1 MKFRFRNNKLHVGVE
16 FIKGKNR
23 YAAWST
29 IDTGSSITIIPPEI
43 ANYLELEL
51 DKENPMIK
59 IVTGS
64 GILEI
69 PRKIAEA
76 MKIDNLIFTNFP
88 VGVHEIP
95 KEVETRVL
103 IGMDIINQIK
113 LIIDG
118 RNRDF
123 EIIS

>member
-1 MKFRFRNNKLHVGVE
+1 MKFRFRNNKLQVWAE
-16 FIKGKNR
+16 FISGKNR

-29 IDTGSSITIIPPEI
+29 IDTGSSITIVPPEI

-51 DKENPMIK
+51 DKENNTMK

-69 PRKIAEA
+69 PRKIAEV
-76 MKIDNLIFTNFP
+76 MKIKELIFTNFP
-88 VGVHEIP
+88 VGVHELP
-95 KEVETRVL
+95 KEVETRIL

-113 LIIDG
+113 LIVDG
-118 RNRDF
+118 KNKEF
-123 EIIS
+123 EIIG

>member
-1 MKFRFRNNKLHVGVE
+1 MKFRCRNNKLQVWAE
-16 FIKGKNR
+16 FISGKNR

-29 IDTGSSITIIPPEI
+29 IDTGSPITIVPPEI

-51 DKENPMIK
+51 DKENNTMK

-69 PRKIAEA
+69 PRKIAEV
-76 MKIDNLIFTNFP
+76 MKIKELIFTNFP
-88 VGVHEIP
+88 VGVHELP
-95 KEVETRVL
+95 KEVETRIL

-113 LIIDG
+113 LIVDG
-118 RNRDF
+118 KN
-123 EIIS
+123 

>member
-1 MKFRFRNNKLHVGVE
+1 MKFKFRNNKLQVWAE
-16 FIKGKNR
+16 FISGKNR
-23 YAAWST
+23 YAAWSN
-29 IDTGSSITIIPPEI
+29 IDTGSSITIVPPEI
-43 ANYLELEL
+43 ANYLELGL
-51 DKENPMIK
+51 DKENSTMK

-69 PRKIAEA
+69 PRKIVET
-76 MKIDNLIFTNFP
+76 MKIDDLTFTNFA
-88 VGVHEIP
+88 VGVHELP

-118 RNRDF
+118 KNREF
-123 EIIS
+123 EIIG

>member
-1 MKFRFRNNKLHVGVE
+1 MKFRFRNNKLQVRAE

-113 LIIDG
+113 LIVDG
-118 RNRDF
+118 KNREF
-123 EIIS
+123 EIIG